1 MSYDLNRIDLKE
13 IEERY
18 FFGILKNITGER
30 VEDISLYMLKGDASD
45 RRYFRIGYNSKL
57 KAQSSKLKASVIMM
71 VLSNHH
77 VGELPFINVQR
88 HLKRCGV
95 AVPEIYHYDKE
106 KGFLFLEDCG
116 DITLE
121 EWVKATTPP
130 SPPLIKGGIKEGV
143 VAEFYKKAIDSLLN
157 IQIKGSGRGIGDCI
171 AFGLRFD
178 VEKLMWEMNFMIEH
192 AIFGLLG
199 RRMNDGDLDRMRE
212 YLLNLCSILSNQ
224 KQYLNHRD
232 YHSRNIMI
240 KKGEL
245 RFLDFQDARMGP
257 CQYDLASLLRDSYTV
272 LDNELVDEMIEYYI
286 GSKERMEGEA
296 IDRAEFRKIFDYMS
310 IQRNLKAIGTFAYQK
325 TAKGNER
332 YMENIP
338 PTLEYV
344 KVNIEKYKEFS
355 GLKGLLYKYL
365 L

>member
-1 MSYDLNRIDLKE
+1 
-13 IEERY
+13 
-18 FFGILKNITGER
+18 
-30 VEDISLYMLKGDASD
+30 
-45 RRYFRIGYNSKL
+45 YFRIGYNSKL

-77 VGELPFINVQR
+77 VGELPFINVQQ
-88 HLKRCGV
+88 HMKRCGV